1 MRWLLQPPDEEA
13 AKELLMAF
21 YKAKHPEYAND
32 DKISRIVQSF
42 HKKAESG
49 GYKGVSDRTC
59 FPGDL
64 PTY

>member
-1 MRWLLQPPDEEA
+1 MLQPPDEEA

-49 GYKGVSDRTC
+49 GYKGESDRTC
-59 FPGDL
+59 NPGDL